1 MAQQRFFNTKISEVE
16 NKVADHAKYITAQ
29 EFNKLTAEN
38 FDASLKQANLVGT
51 TDFDNKWIGFNR
63 NYLK

>member
-38 FDASLKQANLVGT
+38 FAASLKQSN
-51 TDFDNKWIGFNR
+51 FIGHNWFW
-63 NYLK
+63 